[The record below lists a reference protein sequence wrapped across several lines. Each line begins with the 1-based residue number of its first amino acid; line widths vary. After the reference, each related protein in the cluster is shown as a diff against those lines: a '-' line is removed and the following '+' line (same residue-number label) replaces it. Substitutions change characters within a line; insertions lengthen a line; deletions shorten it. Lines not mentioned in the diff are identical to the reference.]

1 MKIKKQEELEV
12 KRMECGEAHVQRG
25 ARGRESSRFGEVY
38 PRFNYELSP
47 YVASLMI
54 RAYRS

>member
-1 MKIKKQEELEV
+1 
-12 KRMECGEAHVQRG
+12 MECGEAPVQRG